1 MIYSKKCNLSEFLC
15 FKNGNLR
22 LHRQN
27 SDTRVN
33 NYGYRLIDFCIDNN
47 MHIINGRGDGNTC
60 ADPEFFMRGGPT
72 KMVILVTDEGGG
84 GGPTP
89 QNPEITFFRY
99 NFQIPG
105 GGVWTP
111 GPPPLGP
118 RMQ

>member
-72 KMVILVTDEGGG
+72 KMVIFGHRGGG
-84 GGPTP
+84 GGS
-89 QNPEITFFRY
+89 NPPKSRNYLF
-99 NFQIPG
+99 
-105 GGVWTP
+105 
-111 GPPPLGP
+111 
-118 RMQ
+118 